1 MSSRTAGEIFKEA
14 RLKKSLTQVELAKK
28 AGLYP
33 NTYALIERGLQKPTF
48 ATVKKLAKALD
59 IDISDIPA

>member
-1 MSSRTAGEIFKEA
+1 MAKTAAQIFKEA
-14 RLKKSLTQVELAKK
+14 RRQQGLTQVEVAKK
-28 AGLYP
+28 AGIYP

-48 ATVKKLAKALD
+48 STVKKLAKALD